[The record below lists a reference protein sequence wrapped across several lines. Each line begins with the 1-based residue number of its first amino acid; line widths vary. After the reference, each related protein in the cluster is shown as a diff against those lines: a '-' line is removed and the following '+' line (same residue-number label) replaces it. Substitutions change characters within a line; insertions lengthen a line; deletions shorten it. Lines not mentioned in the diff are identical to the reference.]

1 MSSSSDWEMPHA
13 VQPKPENYAFDLEG
27 ALTSLVGLRAIIP
40 ADAFTAET
48 LGTERTGNGVLIREG
63 VVLTIGYLVTEAET
77 IWLHLADGRAVPGH
91 VLAYDQE
98 TGFGLVQALARL
110 DLPALP
116 IGQSKAAKV
125 GDAVV
130 VAGAGGRKHSVV
142 ARIAAKQEFAGN
154 WEYVLDEAIFTAPAH
169 PFWGGTAM
177 IGRAGELLGI
187 GSLQVQQ
194 VRESG
199 TPEPLNMIVPIDI
212 LKPILEDLL
221 TLGRPNHP
229 PRPWLGLN
237 ATEVDDKVVV
247 ARVSSGGPARR
258 ANLRTGDVV
267 LAVAGQEVND
277 LAGFFRKV
285 WSHLRGARDL
295 RRPQSLPQGPEFALT
310 SMIATRSRCRDRV
323 ASCGRFESE
332 AGRLLPSNLDPS
344 LAVREILPDRHRRW
358 PRARGQY
365 RAIIRQQLEF
375 SPCQRARLSPRA
387 ALRECYA
394 FGCGTMRI

>member
-1 MSSSSDWEMPHA
+1 MSSSSDWEMPLS
-13 VQPKPENYAFDLEG
+13 VQPRPENFAYDLEA
-27 ALTSLVGLRAIIP
+27 ALASLVGLRAIVP

-48 LGTERTGNGVLIREG
+48 LGTERSGNGVLIRDG
-63 VVLTIGYLVTEAET
+63 VILTIGYLITEAET

-98 TGFGLVQALARL
+98 TGFGVVQALARL

-116 IGQSKAAKV
+116 LGQSKATKV
-125 GDAVV
+125 GDPVV
-130 VAGAGGRKHSVV
+130 VAGHGGRKHSVV
-142 ARIAAKQEFAGN
+142 ARITAKQEFAGN

-221 TLGRPNHP
+221 TLGRPNRP

-237 ATEVDDKVVV
+237 ATEIDDKIVI
-247 ARVSSGGPARR
+247 ARVSNGGPARR
-258 ANLRTGDVV
+258 ANLRTGDIV
-267 LAVAGQEVND
+267 LAVADREVSD
-277 LAGFFRKV
+277 LAAFFRRV
-285 WSHLRGARDL
+285 WSLGKAGVEVPLTVYRDGRTFEARV
-295 RRPQSLPQGPEFALT
+295 T
-310 SMIATRSRCRDRV
+310 SGDRN
-323 ASCGRFESE
+323 RFLK
-332 AGRLLPSNLDPS
+332 GPS
-344 LAVREILPDRHRRW
+344 LH
-358 PRARGQY
+358 
-365 RAIIRQQLEF
+365 
-375 SPCQRARLSPRA
+375 
-387 ALRECYA
+387 
-394 FGCGTMRI
+394 

>member
-1 MSSSSDWEMPHA
+1 MSSSSDWEMPLS
-13 VQPKPENYAFDLEG
+13 VQPRPENFAYDLEA
-27 ALTSLVGLRAIIP
+27 ALASLVGLRAIVP

-48 LGTERTGNGVLIREG
+48 LGTERSGNGVLIRDG
-63 VVLTIGYLVTEAET
+63 VILTIGYLITEAET

-98 TGFGLVQALARL
+98 TGFGVVQALARL

-116 IGQSKAAKV
+116 LGQSKATKV
-125 GDAVV
+125 GDPVV
-130 VAGAGGRKHSVV
+130 VAGHGGRKHSVV

-212 LKPILEDLL
+212 LKPILDDLL
-221 TLGRPNHP
+221 TLGRPNRP

-237 ATEVDDKVVV
+237 ATEIDDKIVI
-247 ARVSSGGPARR
+247 ARVSNGGPARR
-258 ANLRTGDVV
+258 ANLRTGDIV
-267 LAVAGQEVND
+267 LAVADREVSD
-277 LAGFFRKV
+277 LAAFFRRV
-285 WSHLRGARDL
+285 WSLGKAGVEVPLTVYRDGRTFEARV
-295 RRPQSLPQGPEFALT
+295 T
-310 SMIATRSRCRDRV
+310 SGDRN
-323 ASCGRFESE
+323 RFLK
-332 AGRLLPSNLDPS
+332 GPS
-344 LAVREILPDRHRRW
+344 LH
-358 PRARGQY
+358 
-365 RAIIRQQLEF
+365 
-375 SPCQRARLSPRA
+375 
-387 ALRECYA
+387 
-394 FGCGTMRI
+394 

>member
-1 MSSSSDWEMPHA
+1 MSSSSSDWEMPQA
-13 VQPKPENYAFDLEG
+13 FQPKPENYSYDLEA
-27 ALTSLVGLRAIIP
+27 ALTSMVGLRALVP

-48 LGTERTGNGVLIREG
+48 LGTERTGNGVLIRDG
-63 VVLTIGYLVTEAET
+63 VVLTIGYLITEAET

-91 VLAYDQE
+91 MLAYDQE

-110 DLPALP
+110 DLPVLP
-116 IGQSKAAKV
+116 IGQSKSAKV
-125 GDAVV
+125 GDPVV

-199 TPEPLNMIVPIDI
+199 TPEPLNMVVPIDI
-212 LKPILEDLL
+212 LKPILEDLI
-221 TLGRPNHP
+221 TMGRPNHP

-237 ATEVDDKVVV
+237 ATEIDDKIVV
-247 ARVSSGGPARR
+247 ARVSTGGPARR
-258 ANLRTGDVV
+258 ANLRTGDIV
-267 LAVAGQEVND
+267 LSVAGNDVGD

-285 WSHLRGARDL
+285 WSLGKAGVEVPLTVYRDG
-295 RRPQSLPQGPEFALT
+295 RTFEVRIT
-310 SMIATRSRCRDRV
+310 SGDRN
-323 ASCGRFESE
+323 RFLK
-332 AGRLLPSNLDPS
+332 GPS
-344 LAVREILPDRHRRW
+344 LH
-358 PRARGQY
+358 
-365 RAIIRQQLEF
+365 
-375 SPCQRARLSPRA
+375 
-387 ALRECYA
+387 
-394 FGCGTMRI
+394 

>member
-1 MSSSSDWEMPHA
+1 MSTSSDWEMPPA
-13 VQPKPENYAFDLEG
+13 VQPKPENFAYDLDG

-40 ADAFTAET
+40 GDAFTAET

-63 VVLTIGYLVTEAET
+63 VVLTIGYLITEAET
-77 IWLHLADGRAVPGH
+77 IWLHLADGRAVPGT

-98 TGFGLVQALARL
+98 TGFGLVQALARV

-116 IGQSKAAKV
+116 IGQSKTAKV
-125 GDAVV
+125 GDPVV
-130 VAGAGGRKHSVV
+130 VAGAGGRKHSVA

-194 VRESG
+194 VRDSG

-212 LKPILEDLL
+212 LKPILDDLL
-221 TLGRPNHP
+221 TMGRPNHP

-237 ATEVDDKVVV
+237 ASEVDDKIVV
-247 ARVSSGGPARR
+247 ARVSSGGPAKR

-267 LAVAGQEVND
+267 LAVAGTEVSD

-285 WSHLRGARDL
+285 WSLGKAGVEVPLTVYRD
-295 RRPQSLPQGPEFALT
+295 
-310 SMIATRSRCRDRV
+310 
-323 ASCGRFESE
+323 GRTFESRVTS
-332 AGRLLPSNLDPS
+332 GDRNRFLKGPS
-344 LAVREILPDRHRRW
+344 LH
-358 PRARGQY
+358 
-365 RAIIRQQLEF
+365 
-375 SPCQRARLSPRA
+375 
-387 ALRECYA
+387 
-394 FGCGTMRI
+394 

>member
-1 MSSSSDWEMPHA
+1 MSSSSDWEMPLSI
-13 VQPKPENYAFDLEG
+13 QPKPENFAYDLEE
-27 ALTSLVGLRAIIP
+27 ALSSLVGLRAIVP

-48 LGTERTGNGVLIREG
+48 LGTERSGNGVLIRDG
-63 VVLTIGYLVTEAET
+63 VVLTIGYLITEADT

-98 TGFGLVQALARL
+98 TGFGVVQALARL
-110 DLPALP
+110 GLPVLP
-116 IGQSKAAKV
+116 LGQSKLAKV
-125 GDAVV
+125 GDPVV

-177 IGRAGELLGI
+177 IGRTGELLGI

-221 TLGRPNHP
+221 TMGRPNHP

-237 ATEVDDKVVV
+237 ATEIDDKIVI
-247 ARVSSGGPARR
+247 ARVSNGGPARR
-258 ANLRTGDVV
+258 ANLRTGDIV
-267 LAVAGQEVND
+267 LAVANGEISD
-277 LAGFFRKV
+277 LATFFRRV
-285 WSHLRGARDL
+285 WALGKAGVEVPLTIYRDGRTFEARV
-295 RRPQSLPQGPEFALT
+295 T
-310 SMIATRSRCRDRV
+310 SGDRN
-323 ASCGRFESE
+323 RFLK
-332 AGRLLPSNLDPS
+332 GPS
-344 LAVREILPDRHRRW
+344 LH
-358 PRARGQY
+358 
-365 RAIIRQQLEF
+365 
-375 SPCQRARLSPRA
+375 
-387 ALRECYA
+387 
-394 FGCGTMRI
+394 

>member
-1 MSSSSDWEMPHA
+1 MSSSSDWEMPLSI
-13 VQPKPENYAFDLEG
+13 QPKPENYAYDLEE
-27 ALTSLVGLRAIIP
+27 ALNSLVGLRATIP

-48 LGTERTGNGVLIREG
+48 LGTERSGNGVLIRDG
-63 VVLTIGYLVTEAET
+63 VVLTIGYLITEADT

-98 TGFGLVQALARL
+98 TGFGLVQALARVG
-110 DLPALP
+110 LPVLP
-116 IGQSKAAKV
+116 LGQSKLAKV
-125 GDAVV
+125 GDPVV

-177 IGRAGELLGI
+177 IGRTGELLGI

-212 LKPILEDLL
+212 LKPILDDLL

-237 ATEVDDKVVV
+237 ATEIDDKIVI
-247 ARVSSGGPARR
+247 ARVSNGGPARR
-258 ANLRTGDVV
+258 ANLRTGDIV
-267 LAVAGQEVND
+267 LAVANREISD
-277 LAGFFRKV
+277 LATFFRGV
-285 WSHLRGARDL
+285 WALGKAGVEVPLTIYRDGRTFEARV
-295 RRPQSLPQGPEFALT
+295 T
-310 SMIATRSRCRDRV
+310 SGDRN
-323 ASCGRFESE
+323 RFLK
-332 AGRLLPSNLDPS
+332 GPS
-344 LAVREILPDRHRRW
+344 LH
-358 PRARGQY
+358 
-365 RAIIRQQLEF
+365 
-375 SPCQRARLSPRA
+375 
-387 ALRECYA
+387 
-394 FGCGTMRI
+394 

>member
-1 MSSSSDWEMPHA
+1 MPHA

-267 LAVAGQEVND
+267 LAVAGQEVSD

-285 WSHLRGARDL
+285 WSLGKAGVEVPLTIYRDG
-295 RRPQSLPQGPEFALT
+295 RTFEVRVT
-310 SMIATRSRCRDRV
+310 SGDRN
-323 ASCGRFESE
+323 RFLK
-332 AGRLLPSNLDPS
+332 GPS
-344 LAVREILPDRHRRW
+344 LH
-358 PRARGQY
+358 
-365 RAIIRQQLEF
+365 
-375 SPCQRARLSPRA
+375 
-387 ALRECYA
+387 
-394 FGCGTMRI
+394 

>member
-1 MSSSSDWEMPHA
+1 MSSSSDWEMPQA
-13 VQPKPENYAFDLEG
+13 VQPKPENYAYNLEE

-40 ADAFTAET
+40 ADAFTADT
-48 LGTERTGNGVLIREG
+48 LGTERSGNGVLIREG
-63 VVLTIGYLVTEAET
+63 VVLTIGYLITEAET
-77 IWLHLADGRAVPGH
+77 VWLHLADGRAVPGH

-110 DLPALP
+110 ELPALP
-116 IGQSKAAKV
+116 IGQSKSAKV

-177 IGRAGELLGI
+177 IGPSGELLGI

-194 VRESG
+194 VRETG

-237 ATEVDDKVVV
+237 ATEVDDKVVI
-247 ARVSSGGPARR
+247 ARVSTGGPARR

-267 LAVAGQEVND
+267 LAVADTEVSD

-285 WSHLRGARDL
+285 WSLGKAGVEVPLTVYRDGRTFEARV
-295 RRPQSLPQGPEFALT
+295 T
-310 SMIATRSRCRDRV
+310 SGDRN
-323 ASCGRFESE
+323 RFLK
-332 AGRLLPSNLDPS
+332 GPS
-344 LAVREILPDRHRRW
+344 LH
-358 PRARGQY
+358 
-365 RAIIRQQLEF
+365 
-375 SPCQRARLSPRA
+375 
-387 ALRECYA
+387 
-394 FGCGTMRI
+394 